1 MINEDRATVEGFG
14 DEWTRFDNAALS
26 ATEHFAVFTQ
36 YFASFP
42 WDTLPRDS
50 VGFDAGCGSGRW
62 ALLVAERIGTLHCVD
77 ASAQAL
83 DVARRLLSAKSNC
96 VSIRLR
102 YRNCPSQRV
111 PWISATAWV
120 CCITRL
126 IPNMGCARVL
136 PR

>member
-14 DEWTRFDNAALS
+14 DEWTRFDNAALP
-26 ATEHFAVFTQ
+26 ATEHLAVFSQ

-42 WDTLPRDS
+42 WDTLPGDS

-62 ALLVAERIGTLHCVD
+62 ALLVAERVGTLHCVD

-96 VSIRLR
+96 VFIRLR
-102 YRNCPSQRV
+102 YLNCRSRLV
-111 PWISATAWV
+111 PWISATAWA

-126 IPNMGCARVL
+126 IPNTGCARVL